1 MGSAAPAFQTRRPS
15 YCSWCWL
22 QQLLLHVEIL
32 MMEGM
37 KLRRERQRQG
47 IIHMVDMVEDM
58 EGTVDMEGMVV
69 VIMARDLL
77 RLDMDMVDMEE
88 VVVATVGMADI
99 ADMAVAMA
107 DIPVDMVEVTMAK
120 DLLSLDMVV
129 VMEEDMV
136 VAMDPDMVEDMV
148 GMVDMVDMVDTV
160 EDMVEDTGADT
171 NLT

>member
-22 QQLLLHVEIL
+22 QQLLLHLEIL

-47 IIHMVDMVEDM
+47 IIHIVAMEEDMVATVLAMVEDMEDM

-77 RLDMDMVDMEE
+77 RLRLDMDIVDTEE
-88 VVVATVGMADI
+88 DVVATVGMADI

-107 DIPVDMVEVTMAK
+107 DIPVDMVEATMAK

-136 VAMDPDMVEDMV
+136 VAMDPDMVAA
-148 GMVDMVDMVDTV
+148 
-160 EDMVEDTGADT
+160 MVEAI
-171 NLT
+171 L

>member
-15 YCSWCWL
+15 YFSWCWL

-47 IIHMVDMVEDM
+47 IIHMVAMEEDMVTTVLDMVEDM
-58 EGTVDMEGMVV
+58 EDT
-69 VIMARDLL
+69 
-77 RLDMDMVDMEE
+77 EE

-120 DLLSLDMVV
+120 DLLNLDMVL

-136 VAMDPDMVEDMV
+136 VAMDPDMVAA
-148 GMVDMVDMVDTV
+148 
-160 EDMVEDTGADT
+160 MVEAI
-171 NLT
+171 L

>member
-22 QQLLLHVEIL
+22 QQLLLHLEIL

-47 IIHMVDMVEDM
+47 IIHIVAMEEDMVATVLAMGED
-58 EGTVDMEGMVV
+58 T
-69 VIMARDLL
+69 
-77 RLDMDMVDMEE
+77 EE
-88 VVVATVGMADI
+88 DVVATVGMADI

-107 DIPVDMVEVTMAK
+107 DIPVDMVEATMAK

-136 VAMDPDMVEDMV
+136 VAMDPDMVAA
-148 GMVDMVDMVDTV
+148 
-160 EDMVEDTGADT
+160 MVEAM
-171 NLT
+171 L

>member
-22 QQLLLHVEIL
+22 QQLLLHLEIL

-47 IIHMVDMVEDM
+47 IIHIVAMEEDMVATVLGMVGDMEDM

-77 RLDMDMVDMEE
+77 RLRLDMDMVDM
-88 VVVATVGMADI
+88 
-99 ADMAVAMA
+99 
-107 DIPVDMVEVTMAK
+107 TMAK

-136 VAMDPDMVEDMV
+136 VAMDPDMV
-148 GMVDMVDMVDTV
+148 
-160 EDMVEDTGADT
+160 A
-171 NLT
+171 